1 MSDYLD
7 PNNEE
12 LLKDFFIEAE
22 MQVDTLEQNILVLE
36 NDPSDHDAIDEIF
49 RAAHT
54 LKGAA
59 ATVQM
64 TKLSEFTHLVEDVL
78 DAIRSDEVH
87 ASEQVVDI
95 LLNSIDV
102 IKAILSA
109 QKEGSTY
116 DEDISD
122 LQSKLRSLLEKGAPE
137 AQAPHT
143 GAQGSRPVQGA
154 QNSSSGPSAADAGAT
169 GSTGA
174 ETTAGPAA
182 ANLTEY
188 DLLELKEAAENGE
201 TVYQVMVEFN
211 ENHPMNTIGGVQVFA
226 ALKDIGTVLKTD
238 PEFER
243 LYEDQ
248 FYPVVYYFVSTSS
261 PADAIERKIHIP
273 EAVLGKTVTPIDE
286 VSLGEAP
293 VSANA
298 SQPVQ
303 SPASEAPSQSSA
315 QKTAGSESPASE
327 AAPKAAQT
335 QDETQS
341 KPQSKSQAQTQGK
354 TQGGAQ
360 AEATAERA
368 EKTEESKKPE
378 QKAGK
383 EKEHELRKSGG
394 SGSVLRVDSKR
405 IDNLLNMVSE
415 AVITKATFNQIS
427 SKFIDAQGELT
438 TVKSMYYEKLR
449 ELFDSLPMYLERIQE
464 GTSVKKIK
472 AEIIDRFGDLYTMYD
487 SFETRFKGTV
497 NEFNSTAQNLSRNT
511 SDLQEGVMQI
521 RMVPISQIFNR
532 FPRLVRD
539 VSKEI
544 GKKVKLEIEGEETE
558 LDKSIIEDLLDPLIH
573 CVRNSIDHGVES
585 PEERKAAGKDV
596 EGHVILKASNEGNMI
611 IIEVEDDG
619 KGIDVESVH
628 KKAVDRGILHP
639 NKKLTDIE
647 AFNLIFE
654 PGFSTAKQVTN
665 LSGRGVGLDVV
676 KKQIEKLNGSVSVW
690 SEKGEGSRI
699 TIKIPLTLAIIQGL
713 LIRVGREIYAIPIT
727 SVVDSHRINAGDIK
741 MIDNYEVFNVRE
753 DVVSLLRLSR
763 LFGVQSDEQKETQY
777 VVIVGSGDKKM
788 GLMVDSLI
796 GEEDV
801 VIKPLRD
808 KYTNIPGIAGATIL
822 GDGTVAL
829 IIDVSQLLDLGLRRE
844 IENRKR
850 RSTQIT

>member
-1 MSDYLD
+1 MKINAIMSDYLD

-22 MQVDTLEQNILVLE
+22 MQVDSLEQNILVLE

-78 DAIRSDEVH
+78 DAIRSNEVM

-102 IKAILSA
+102 IKAMLAA
-109 QKEGSTY
+109 QKEGSSY

-122 LQSKLRSLLEKGAPE
+122 LQSKLRSLLESGAIQPQK
-137 AQAPHT
+137 AQAQP
-143 GAQGSRPVQGA
+143 RPAKGEE
-154 QNSSSGPSAADAGAT
+154 AAT
-169 GSTGA
+169 
-174 ETTAGPAA
+174 AA
-182 ANLTEY
+182 ASSEGGAGESASVNLSEY
-188 DLLELKEAAENGE
+188 DLLELKDAAQSGE
-201 TVYQVMVEFN
+201 KVYQVMVEFN
-211 ENHPMNTIGGVQVFA
+211 EDHPMNTIGGVQVFA

-238 PEFER
+238 PEFEK

-248 FYPVVYYFVSTSS
+248 FFPIVYYYVSTSS
-261 PADAIERKIHIP
+261 PVGVIEKKVHIP
-273 EAVLGKTVTPIDE
+273 DAVLSKSVTPIDQL
-286 VSLGEAP
+286 S
-293 VSANA
+293 
-298 SQPVQ
+298 
-303 SPASEAPSQSSA
+303 
-315 QKTAGSESPASE
+315 T
-327 AAPKAAQT
+327 
-335 QDETQS
+335 
-341 KPQSKSQAQTQGK
+341 
-354 TQGGAQ
+354 GAQ
-360 AEATAERA
+360 AAPEKAAAQSKTVQPAASKPAAAKSASSAKPAKPAKAAESEGKAAAAASGGTPPTGAETEAPA
-368 EKTEESKKPE
+368 EKAE
-378 QKAGK
+378 QKPSK
-383 EKEHELRKSGG
+383 EPELRKSGG
-394 SGSVLRVDSKR
+394 GSVLRVDSKR

-427 SKFIDAQGELT
+427 SKFTDAQGELSS
-438 TVKSMYYEKLR
+438 VKSVYYEKLR
-449 ELFDSLPMYLERIQE
+449 ELFDSLPTYLERIQE

-472 AEIIDRFGDLYTMYD
+472 AEIIERFGDLYTMYD
-487 SFETRFKGTV
+487 SFESRFKSTV

-544 GKKVKLEIEGEETE
+544 GKNVKLQIEGEDTE
-558 LDKSIIEDLLDPLIH
+558 LDKSVIEDLLDPLIH
-573 CVRNSIDHGVES
+573 CVRNSIDHGIES
-585 PEERKAAGKDV
+585 PEERSEAGKPA
-596 EGHVILKASNEGNMI
+596 EGHVLLKASNEGNMI

-619 KGIDVESVH
+619 KGIDVNSVH
-628 KKAVDRGILHP
+628 QRAVERGLIHP

-654 PGFSTAKQVTN
+654 PGFSTAKKVTN

-676 KKQIEKLNGSVSVW
+676 KKQIEKLNGNVSVW

-713 LIRVGREIYAIPIT
+713 LIRVGEEIYAIPIT
-727 SVVDSHRINAGDIK
+727 SVVDSHRINNEDIK

-763 LFGVQSDEQKETQY
+763 LFGVPSDEQKDTQY
-777 VVIVGSGDKKM
+777 VVIVGSGEKKM

-801 VIKPLRD
+801 VIKPLKD

>member
-22 MQVDTLEQNILVLE
+22 MQVDSLEQNILVLE

-78 DAIRSDEVH
+78 DAIRSNEVM

-102 IKAILSA
+102 IKAMLAA
-109 QKEGSTY
+109 QKEGSSY

-122 LQSKLRSLLEKGAPE
+122 LQAKLRSLLESGAVQPQQARSQPTPPE
-137 AQAPHT
+137 SEVAATASAPS
-143 GAQGSRPVQGA
+143 GEGS
-154 QNSSSGPSAADAGAT
+154 NESIAGV
-169 GSTGA
+169 
-174 ETTAGPAA
+174 
-182 ANLTEY
+182 NLSEY
-188 DLLELKEAAENGE
+188 DLLELKDAAQSGE
-201 TVYQVMVEFN
+201 KVYQVLVEFN
-211 ENHPMNTIGGVQVFA
+211 EDHPMNTIGGVQVFA

-238 PEFER
+238 PEFEK

-248 FYPVVYYFVSTSS
+248 FFPIVYYYVSTSS
-261 PADAIERKIHIP
+261 PVGVIEKKVHIP
-273 EAVLGKTVTPIDE
+273 DAVLSKSVTPIDQ
-286 VSLGEAP
+286 L
-293 VSANA
+293 SAGA
-298 SQPVQ
+298 
-303 SPASEAPSQSSA
+303 
-315 QKTAGSESPASE
+315 E
-327 AAPKAAQT
+327 AASDKAAAQT
-335 QDETQS
+335 KAGQPSASPQATMQAAS
-341 KPQSKSQAQTQGK
+341 KPAAS
-354 TQGGAQ
+354 
-360 AEATAERA
+360 EPATAKAASSAKPAQPAKAEEPERESAAAASGGKSETGPEAAAPA
-368 EKTEESKKPE
+368 EKAE
-378 QKAGK
+378 QKPSK
-383 EKEHELRKSGG
+383 EPELRKGG
-394 SGSVLRVDSKR
+394 GGSVLRVDSKR

-427 SKFIDAQGELT
+427 SKFTDAQGELSS
-438 TVKSMYYEKLR
+438 VKSVYYEKLR
-449 ELFDSLPMYLERIQE
+449 ELFDSLPTYLERIQE

-472 AEIIDRFGDLYTMYD
+472 AEVIERFGDLYTMYD

-544 GKKVKLEIEGEETE
+544 GKNVKLQIEGEDTE
-558 LDKSIIEDLLDPLIH
+558 LDKSVIEDLLDPLIH
-573 CVRNSIDHGVES
+573 CVRNSIDHGIES
-585 PEERKAAGKDV
+585 PEERSEAGKPA
-596 EGHVILKASNEGNMI
+596 EGHVLLKASNEGNMI

-619 KGIDVESVH
+619 KGIDVNSVH
-628 KKAVDRGILHP
+628 QRAVERGLIHP

-654 PGFSTAKQVTN
+654 PGFSTAKRVTN

-676 KKQIEKLNGSVSVW
+676 KKQIEKLNGNVSVW

-713 LIRVGREIYAIPIT
+713 LIRVGEEIYAIPIT
-727 SVVDSHRINAGDIK
+727 SVVDSHRINNEDIK

-763 LFGVQSDEQKETQY
+763 LFGVPSEEQKDTQY
-777 VVIVGSGDKKM
+777 VVIVGSGEKKM

-801 VIKPLRD
+801 VIKPLKD